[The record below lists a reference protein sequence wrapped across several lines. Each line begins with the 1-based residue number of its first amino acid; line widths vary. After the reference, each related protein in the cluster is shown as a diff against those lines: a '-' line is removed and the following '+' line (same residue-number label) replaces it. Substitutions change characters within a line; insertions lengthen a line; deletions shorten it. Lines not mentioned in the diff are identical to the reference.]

1 MTPFWE
7 RTILKNSFYH
17 LPMSWTLEGLFEQA
31 QPSAGSSKKPGHRHV
46 LGVEALGHRQEP
58 MTQTFIVCL
67 QKIRFHN

>member
-1 MTPFWE
+1 
-7 RTILKNSFYH
+7 
-17 LPMSWTLEGLFEQA
+17 MSWTLEGLFEQA

-67 QKIRFHN
+67 QKIRFHHN